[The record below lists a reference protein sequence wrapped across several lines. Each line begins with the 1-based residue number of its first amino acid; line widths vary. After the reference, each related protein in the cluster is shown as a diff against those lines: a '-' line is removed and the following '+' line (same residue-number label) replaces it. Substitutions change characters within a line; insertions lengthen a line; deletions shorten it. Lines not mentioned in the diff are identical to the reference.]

1 MKNCKTN
8 QKIVNYS
15 SYRHHITLTNKI
27 IDKIQ
32 EKKFCD
38 FLAVGGVVIL
48 GVKGVNLGVLA
59 KNPQIALV
67 APYQIP

>member
-1 MKNCKTN
+1 MKNCETN
-8 QKIVNYS
+8 QEIVNYS
-15 SYRHHITLTNKI
+15 SYRHHITLTNKK
-27 IDKIQ
+27 IDKNQ

-48 GVKGVNLGVLA
+48 GVKGVNLGVLD
-59 KNPQIALV
+59 KNSKIASV